1 MLVIVV
7 VVPVLIL
14 IMCLPVHE
22 ARRIPLGR
30 KENKLFGAVDRAGP
44 STRKIRPLPKAFK
57 WKRAQNFGKKKTKTK
72 HSRKKKN

>member
-30 KENKLFGAVDRAGP
+30 NENKLFGAVDRAGP
-44 STRKIRPLPKAFK
+44 STRLIRPLPKAFK
-57 WKRAQNFGKKKTKTK
+57 WKRAQNFEKKKKK
-72 HSRKKKN
+72 VVEKKN